1 MEKAIV
7 EGIIYTRKGS
17 KKFIYNKSIGW
28 FREVIAKGA
37 IERAMARPIR
47 RYLAI
52 SHKRMI
58 ACDDELEIWE
68 TPEGLTF
75 KAYIREPEVIAMII
89 QKGLNESSFSFV
101 VKEQRVKKKSADVA
115 FLPGKTYSIRT
126 IKELELIEVSLT
138 EGPSA
143 YPSEFKITYIPDSMM
158 LDVYKARLELLR
170 GE

>member
-7 EGIIYTRKGS
+7 EGMIYTRKGS

-37 IERAMARPIR
+37 IERAMSKPMR
-47 RYLAI
+47 RYLTI
-52 SHKRMI
+52 SHGRLI
-58 ACDDELEIWE
+58 ASDDELEIWE
-68 TPEGLTF
+68 ISEGIAF
-75 KAYIREPEVIAMII
+75 KASIREPEVIAMII

-101 VKEQRVKKKSADVA
+101 AKEQRVRKKSVDVK
-115 FLPGKTYSIRT
+115 FLQGKTYSIRT
-126 IKELELIEVSLT
+126 IRELDLNEISLT

-143 YPSEFKITYIPDSMM
+143 YPSEFKIIYIPDSMM
-158 LDVYKARLELLR
+158 LDVNKARLELLR

>member
-37 IERAMARPIR
+37 IERAMARPRR

-68 TPEGLTF
+68 TPEGLAF
-75 KAYIREPEVIAMII
+75 KAYIREAEVIAMII
-89 QKGLNESSFSFV
+89 QKGLNESSFSFL
-101 VKEQRVKKKSADVA
+101 VKEQRVKKKSVDVE
-115 FLPGKTYSIRT
+115 FLHGKTYSIRT
-126 IKELELIEVSLT
+126 IRDLDLYEISLT

-143 YPSEFKITYIPDSMM
+143 YPSEFKITYIPDAMM